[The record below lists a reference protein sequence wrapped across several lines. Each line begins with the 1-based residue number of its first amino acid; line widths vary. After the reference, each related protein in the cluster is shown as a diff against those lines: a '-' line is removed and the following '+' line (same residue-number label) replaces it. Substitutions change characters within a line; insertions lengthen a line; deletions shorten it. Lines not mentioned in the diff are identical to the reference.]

1 MGPVHVAKSSDSLPA
16 LSIGDRNGPI
26 RIQVLGPM
34 WWMWPASHAARL
46 GRDHSGSDTVS
57 HL

>member
-34 WWMWPASHAARL
+34 WWMWPASHAA
-46 GRDHSGSDTVS
+46 
-57 HL
+57 